1 MAYGWE
7 GELIRLVP
15 VDADK
20 HLENAVA
27 WLNDPE
33 VTKWVLIGDL
43 PISRFAERNYLEEM
57 SKGSETDISFAI
69 ETLEGVHIGF
79 TGVHQINRK
88 NGTAITGTII
98 GDQSYWGK
106 GIGTDV
112 VRTRARFIFEVLG
125 LRMILTSCLDGNTA
139 SHRMSLKNG
148 FVEYGRTPK
157 RYWKRGQY
165 RDEILLCLDIDRW
178 RELQN
183 VP

>member
-1 MAYGWE
+1 M
-7 GELIRLVP
+7 P

-20 HLENAVA
+20 HLDNAVL

-33 VTKWVLIGDL
+33 VTKWLLIGDL
-43 PISRFAERNYLEEM
+43 PITRVAEKRFLEEAG
-57 SKGSETDISFAI
+57 KANETDIIFAI

-79 TGVHQINRK
+79 AGIHQINRK

-98 GDQSYWGK
+98 GDQSYWNK

-112 VRTRARFIFEVLG
+112 VRTRARYIFEVLG
-125 LRMILTSCLDGNTA
+125 LRMILTACLDGNTA
-139 SHRMSLKNG
+139 SYRMSLKNG
-148 FVEYGRTPK
+148 FIEYGRAPK

-165 RDEILLCLDIDRW
+165 RDEILMCLDVDRW
-178 RELQN
+178 RELQK